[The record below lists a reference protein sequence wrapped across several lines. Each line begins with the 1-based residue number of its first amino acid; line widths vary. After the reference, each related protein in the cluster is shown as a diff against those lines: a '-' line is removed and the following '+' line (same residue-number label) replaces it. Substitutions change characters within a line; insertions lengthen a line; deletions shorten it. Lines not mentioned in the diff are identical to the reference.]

1 MKILILTGKF
11 GMGHYQAAQ
20 AIKEE
25 LENNPKDDI
34 EIIDWIEY
42 LTPGCAKYIYAGYSS
57 LIGHNTFFYNY
68 HYRKSENYPPNRT
81 PDHALACY
89 VKMHRLIQQKRPD
102 LIISVL
108 AFCSQAVS
116 YYKSLSG
123 CPVPLIT
130 CITDITGHPEWINRC
145 TDAYM
150 AASDEVRSALIQ
162 KGVPENQI
170 FVTGI
175 PVRRKFKNRTASD
188 NPRPKLLLMGGGL
201 GLLPKRLDFYKL
213 LNDAVPAEITL
224 IAGKNEK
231 LRQKLENR
239 FERIHVLG
247 YVHNIETYFHDA
259 DIVVTKPGGITTFE
273 AIHSETPM
281 IALNPKLHQEKYN
294 ADFIERHHIGEQLAI
309 FDDYQAVMAIA
320 RFVSHPQKIRD
331 CKQQMQVMKASLDCC
346 PLTDVIG
353 HVIKSYPLGGSASNE
368 ILSFNF

>member
-170 FVTGI
+170 FVT
-175 PVRRKFKNRTASD
+175 
-188 NPRPKLLLMGGGL
+188 
-201 GLLPKRLDFYKL
+201 
-213 LNDAVPAEITL
+213 
-224 IAGKNEK
+224 
-231 LRQKLENR
+231 
-239 FERIHVLG
+239 
-247 YVHNIETYFHDA
+247 
-259 DIVVTKPGGITTFE
+259 
-273 AIHSETPM
+273 
-281 IALNPKLHQEKYN
+281 
-294 ADFIERHHIGEQLAI
+294 
-309 FDDYQAVMAIA
+309 
-320 RFVSHPQKIRD
+320 
-331 CKQQMQVMKASLDCC
+331 
-346 PLTDVIG
+346 
-353 HVIKSYPLGGSASNE
+353 
-368 ILSFNF
+368 